1 MTEFDFDA
9 VRPYS
14 DEELQASIPRMMA
27 DPKFT
32 GMIDYLFDSH
42 RKKAIFE
49 QLPHVKTINEFQ
61 RVLTLPAV
69 EKILDDTTDGIQSSG
84 YENISVD
91 DNYIFIANHRDII
104 LDSSILGL
112 SQLSHGHRVTQT
124 TWGNNLMINQLIID
138 LGKSNQ
144 MITVFREGSPKELLL
159 NSQRLSAFLRYS
171 LTELKNSIW
180 IAQRKGR
187 TKDGSDK
194 TDVTILKML
203 SLSCG
208 SNFIESMQ
216 ELNITPLTISYEWEP
231 CDAMKVRE
239 IYLSQQETYI
249 KEPDED
255 FNSILGG
262 VLAQKGRVHLAIG
275 TTLNNEIEKLK
286 SEQLSNNGVL
296 AEIAKMIDHQIHLNY
311 HLWPSNYLAY
321 DLLHESNLYSHLY
334 TEETLNQLN
343 KRYERTSE
351 IIGHNNNDIRTLFI
365 KVYANPVINKLL
377 ALNGNESADL

>member
-1 MTEFDFDA
+1 MKEFDFDA

-14 DEELQASIPRMMA
+14 DEELQSSIPRMMA
-27 DPKFT
+27 DPKFI
-32 GMIDYLFDSH
+32 GMMDYLFDSD
-42 RKKAIFE
+42 RKQSIIEK
-49 QLPHVKTINEFQ
+49 LPQVKTIKEFQ
-61 RVLTLPAV
+61 EVLTLPAV
-69 EKILDDTTDGIQSSG
+69 KKVLEDTTDGVDSSG
-84 YENISVD
+84 YENISPSD
-91 DNYIFIANHRDII
+91 HYIFVANHRDII

-112 SQLSHGHRVTQT
+112 MQLAHGHNVTQT

-159 NSQRLSAFLRYS
+159 NSQRLSAFIRYS

-203 SLSCG
+203 SLSCEG
-208 SNFIESMQ
+208 NFLESIQ

-239 IYLSQQETYI
+239 IYLSQHETYV
-249 KEPDED
+249 KEPNED
-255 FNSILGG
+255 FQSILGG

-275 TTLNNEIEKLK
+275 KTV
-286 SEQLSNNGVL
+286 NNGIEELKNKQLANNAAL
-296 AEIAKMIDHQIHLNY
+296 AEIAKLIDHQIHINY

-321 DLLHESNLYSHLY
+321 DLLHNSSDYAHLY
-334 TEETLNQLN
+334 TEETLGQLN
-343 KRYERTSE
+343 NRYDRTAQ
-351 IIGHNNNDIRTLFI
+351 IMGKNNEDIRSIFI
-365 KVYANPVINKLL
+365 KLYANPVINKLY
-377 ALNGNESADL
+377 ALNGVDPTKS